1 MLYSVGVNDVTL
13 ESVNPHV
20 LAPSLPAA
28 MFPRMQ
34 LHVHCP
40 RHFSINRT
48 TTSHGLSHAHH
59 SLRVTAALEIFGLG
73 LGLGLVALALTVLAL
88 LTSLDYSRKQLA
100 TI

>member
-20 LAPSLPAA
+20 LTPPLPAA

-40 RHFSINRT
+40 GHFSINRT
-48 TTSHGLSHAHH
+48 TTSLGLSHAHH

-73 LGLGLVALALTVLAL
+73 LGLVALALTVLAFVNIPGL
-88 LTSLDYSRKQLA
+88 
-100 TI
+100 